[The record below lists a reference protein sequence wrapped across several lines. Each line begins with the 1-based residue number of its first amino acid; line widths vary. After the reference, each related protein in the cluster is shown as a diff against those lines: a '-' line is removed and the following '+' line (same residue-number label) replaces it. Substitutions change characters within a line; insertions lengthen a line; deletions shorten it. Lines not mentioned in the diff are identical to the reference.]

1 MKYILIG
8 GSGFIG
14 QHFIEKISND
24 IILNLDIN
32 EGVNNCNY
40 SYCNILDLEQLNKID
55 IREYKELTL
64 IHLAAVH
71 FDFQKKFFETNVRGT
86 QNVISFIEKNKNI
99 KKYVFFSS
107 VATYGNSN
115 NSINEECFQNPVN
128 PYGKSK
134 LQAEKLIIKWCSNN
148 DCDVLIVRPS
158 VVFGEF
164 NFGNVYNLIKQIKSK
179 IFFIVG
185 SGKNIKSIAYAPN
198 LVDSVIFCL
207 NNVKQDLFIYN
218 YSDYPQVNVKNQVK
232 IICDIV
238 QSPLPFKIP
247 LFLTMIF
254 TIPIDIIEKF
264 LNIDLKFNSMRIK
277 KFTAS
282 TFFESDKIRNLGFKQ
297 RISISDAFYNTN
309 KWIDSCN
316 VNFLRNKWYKRASK
330 L

>member
-40 SYCNILDLEQLNKID
+40 HYCNILEKDQLNKID
-55 IREYKELTL
+55 IRKYKELTL

-71 FDFQKKFFETNVRGT
+71 FDFQKKFFETNVIGT

-115 NSINEECFQNPVN
+115 IPINEECIQNPVN
-128 PYGKSK
+128 RYGESK
-134 LQAEKLIIKWCSNN
+134 LQAEKLIIKWCTNN
-148 DCDVLIVRPS
+148 NCDVLIVRPS

-164 NFGNVYNLIKQIKSK
+164 NFGNVYNLIQQIKSK

-207 NNVKQDLFIYN
+207 KNIKQNLFIYN
-218 YSDYPQVNVKNQVK
+218 YSDYPQLNVKNQVK

-238 QSPLPFKIP
+238 QSKLPFKIP

-254 TIPIDIIEKF
+254 TIPIDIIEKL

-277 KFTAS
+277 KFTVS
-282 TFFESDKIRNLGFKQ
+282 THFESDRIRNIGFEQ
-297 RISISDAFYNTN
+297 RISVSDAFCNTN

-316 VNFLRNKWYKRASK
+316 VNYLRNKWYRRASK

>member
-1 MKYILIG
+1 M
-8 GSGFIG
+8 
-14 QHFIEKISND
+14 
-24 IILNLDIN
+24 
-32 EGVNNCNY
+32 
-40 SYCNILDLEQLNKID
+40 
-55 IREYKELTL
+55 
-64 IHLAAVH
+64 
-71 FDFQKKFFETNVRGT
+71 
-86 QNVISFIEKNKNI
+86 
-99 KKYVFFSS
+99 
-107 VATYGNSN
+107 
-115 NSINEECFQNPVN
+115 
-128 PYGKSK
+128 
-134 LQAEKLIIKWCSNN
+134 IIKWSSNN

-179 IFFIVG
+179 FFFIVG

-218 YSDYPQVNVKNQVK
+218 YSDYPQINVKNQVK

-247 LFLTMIF
+247 LFLTIIF
-254 TIPIDIIEKF
+254 TIPIDIIEKL

-297 RISISDAFYNTN
+297 KISIYDAIYNTN

-316 VNFLRNKWYKRASK
+316 VNFLRKKWYKSASK